1 MRKSG
6 YKILIVDDE
15 NTVKHLLAELLSSE
29 GHKCETASDGV
40 EAIDKVA
47 AGKFDA
53 VVTDIAMPEMDG
65 ITLTMELSKSYPDLP
80 IMVMTAFTNEYSAK
94 EAVEAGASDFI
105 GKPFSPEEF
114 LLRFHKMMSVNEIIF
129 LSKTDHLTGVF
140 NRKKFVDELRR
151 EIERTVRYGQKLSIV
166 MFDIDRFKDVN
177 DNYGHQVGDYVL
189 KEIARVTE
197 RNIRKID
204 IFARYGGEEFIILMP
219 STDIEGAR
227 NLAEKL
233 RMKIE
238 AHKFGHL
245 GRITCSFGVS
255 EYALNEDEENFIRR
269 ADVALYA
276 AKNRG
281 RNRVEILAP
290 ETV

>member
-1 MRKSG
+1 MKVSG

-15 NTVKHLLAELLSSE
+15 NTVKLLLTELLSSE
-29 GHKCETASDGV
+29 GHRCETASDGV
-40 EAIDKVA
+40 EALEKVA
-47 AGKFDA
+47 DDKFDA

-65 ITLTMELSKSYPDLP
+65 IALTGEISKSYPDIP
-80 IMVMTAFTNEYSAK
+80 IMVMTAFTGKYSAK

-129 LSKTDHLTGVF
+129 LSKKDHLTGVF

-151 EIERTVRYGQKLSIV
+151 EIGRTARYGQKLSIV

-177 DNYGHQVGDYVL
+177 DTYGHQVGDYVL
-189 KEIARVTE
+189 KEIAKVAG
-197 RNIRKID
+197 RNMRKID

-227 NLAEKL
+227 SLAEKL

-238 AHKFGHL
+238 AHKFGQL
-245 GRITCSFGVS
+245 NRITCSFGVS
-255 EYALNEDEENFIRR
+255 EYAMHEDEENFIRR
-269 ADVALYA
+269 ADVALYS
-276 AKNRG
+276 AKNKG

-290 ETV
+290 DAA